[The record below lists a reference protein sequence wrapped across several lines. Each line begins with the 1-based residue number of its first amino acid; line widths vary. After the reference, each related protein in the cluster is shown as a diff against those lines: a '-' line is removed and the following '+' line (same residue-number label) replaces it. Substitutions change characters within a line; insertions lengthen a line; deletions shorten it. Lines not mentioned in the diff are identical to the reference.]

1 MTRWRAIVDR
11 IENGCAVIVPEG
23 RPSARILI
31 GRELLP
37 PGIRDG
43 SLLSIRIELERTAA
57 AGRKEEIAALQA
69 ELADLPP
76 SETVPRPEDVQGG
89 S

>member
-11 IENGCAVIVPEG
+11 IENGCAVLVPEG
-23 RPSARILI
+23 RPSMRILI

-43 SLLSIRIELERTAA
+43 SLLSFRIELERTAT

-76 SETVPRPEDVQGG
+76 SETFLSQEDGQGG

>member
-43 SLLSIRIELERTAA
+43 SLLRD
-57 AGRKEEIAALQA
+57 RK
-69 ELADLPP
+69 
-76 SETVPRPEDVQGG
+76 SVV
-89 S
+89 